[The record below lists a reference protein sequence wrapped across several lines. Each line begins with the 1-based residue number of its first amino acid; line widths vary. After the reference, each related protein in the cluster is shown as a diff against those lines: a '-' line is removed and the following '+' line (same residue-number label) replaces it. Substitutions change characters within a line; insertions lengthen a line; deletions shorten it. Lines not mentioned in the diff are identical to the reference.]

1 MKKKSAILLS
11 LTALALSI
19 GAVGAI
25 ATGTDLLSATPVAV
39 KAVDEQAK
47 TTTLTFS
54 EATNSKGVSS
64 YTDPWSATADDK
76 MVFDIVNFNNQN
88 NDWSYIRCGRKNVAS
103 VASIQNRDAFAGS
116 VAQVK
121 LTIDEVTAANVNSI
135 KLIVSSD
142 KEGKTDSETILIDK
156 ISTGEHLF
164 NVPSPAPSLFY
175 KLEFDCKSSSKNGF
189 VQISKVVFSSEKGEV
204 SPTISVP
211 AGNKVELSIA
221 GKKSLDFSVA
231 NLPDGASIEAS
242 SDNKDICGVGVSED
256 GKKLEFSAGDIAG
269 EATYK
274 VVVKKDANELA
285 SFTGSIGVIAPSLK
299 IPGGESVLVE
309 ADQIST
315 LSISSYNFPEGAV
328 IKAESANTEI
338 AGVEVSEQSD
348 SLTIYGFAAGTTT
361 YTVDILRNGASIAAT
376 KFEGTITVNPKG
388 LKNQSVLF
396 GSATGSIRLNKN
408 ALTFKDDLQTN
419 WSFLCSGTTS
429 FTQNA
434 AYSQV
439 GSSKKPAK
447 QINLSGSFAKPY
459 TVQSLALK
467 VGGFTDTAGDIS
479 LKLDG
484 KEIGTGKLNAS
495 SDVIVKSSN
504 AVAGFDLSVDI
515 SNIAKGFR
523 VKIYSIEYV
532 VLDNLTAEQEVSTFV
547 ADFITPKAGKPAD
560 GDTCQAKYRE
570 AKSAY
575 DRMSAEAKDL
585 FDKDEAYASSKAT
598 YDYWAA
604 HSDSVNGTKA
614 LPSNLA
620 KTKEANNNGALIATI
635 AILGTASLGLIFA
648 CKKKHSK

>member
-11 LTALALSI
+11 LAALALSI

-25 ATGTDLLSATPVAV
+25 ATGTDLLSAAPVAV
-39 KAVDEQAK
+39 KAADEQAK

-54 EATNSKGVSS
+54 SKTNSKGIQGYNSTW
-64 YTDPWSATADDK
+64 YATADDK
-76 MVFDIVNFNNQN
+76 TIFDIVNFNNN
-88 NDWSYIRCGRKNVAS
+88 NNIWDFIRCGSKKAAS
-103 VASIQNRDAFAGS
+103 VATIQNRVAFAGS
-116 VAQVK
+116 VSQVK
-121 LTIDEVTAANVNSI
+121 LTIDEEVTAANVNSI

-142 KEGKTDSETILIDK
+142 KDGKTPLETVSIDDDE
-156 ISTGEHLF
+156 ISKGEHLF
-164 NVPSPAPSLFY
+164 NVASPAPGLFY
-175 KLEFDCKSSSKNGF
+175 KLKFDCKKSSNGV
-189 VQISKVVFSSEKGEV
+189 VQISKVVLSSEKGEV

-211 AGNKVELSIA
+211 NGDKVELSIA
-221 GKKSLDFSVA
+221 DKKSIDFLVA

-256 GKKLEFSAGDIAG
+256 GKKLEFSAGNIAG
-269 EATYK
+269 ETTYK

-285 SFTGSIGVIAPSLK
+285 SF
-299 IPGGESVLVE
+299 
-309 ADQIST
+309 
-315 LSISSYNFPEGAV
+315 
-328 IKAESANTEI
+328 
-338 AGVEVSEQSD
+338 
-348 SLTIYGFAAGTTT
+348 AGT
-361 YTVDILRNGASIAAT
+361 II
-376 KFEGTITVNPKG
+376 VNPKG
-388 LKNQSVLF
+388 SKNQSVLF
-396 GSATGSIRLNKN
+396 GTATGSISLDQ
-408 ALTFKDDLQTN
+408 ATLTFKDGLQTN
-419 WSFLCSGTTS
+419 WSFLSSGTTS
-429 FTQNA
+429 FTKNP

-439 GSSKKPAK
+439 GSKDQPAK

-459 TVQSLALK
+459 TVQSVALK
-467 VGGFTDTAGDIS
+467 VGGFSGTAGDIS

-484 KEIGTGKLNAS
+484 KEIGTGELNTS

-515 SNIAKGFR
+515 SNIEEGLR

-547 ADFITPKAGKPAD
+547 ADFIAPKAGKPAN
-560 GDTCQAKYRE
+560 GDTCEVKFRE

-575 DRMSAEAKDL
+575 DRMSAEAKVL
-585 FDKDEAYASSKAT
+585 FDNDEAYASSKAT

-604 HSDSVNGTKA
+604 HSDSANGTKA

-620 KTKEANNNGALIATI
+620 KAKEANNNGALITTV

>member
-25 ATGTDLLSATPVAV
+25 ATGTDLLSAAPVAV
-39 KAVDEQAK
+39 KAADEQVEELALVFPDDNKANNKVGAYDKTWTAK
-47 TTTLTFS
+47 SGSTEFS
-54 EATNSKGVSS
+54 
-64 YTDPWSATADDK
+64 
-76 MVFDIVNFNNQN
+76 IVNFNNN
-88 NDWSYIRCGRKNVAS
+88 NWDKWNYIKCGRKNAAS
-103 VASIQNRDAFAGS
+103 VATIQNKVAFAGS

-121 LTIDEVTAANVNSI
+121 LTIDKVVADNVNSI
-135 KLIVSSD
+135 NLIVSSD
-142 KEGKTDSETILIDK
+142 EGGKTVLETVPINEK
-156 ISTGEHLF
+156 SVGEHLF
-164 NVPSPAPSLFY
+164 NVKSPAPGLFY
-175 KLEFDCKSSSKNGF
+175 KLVFDCKSSSSNGV
-189 VQISKVVFSSEKGEV
+189 VQISKVVFSSTKGEV

-231 NLPDGASIEAS
+231 NLPDGATIEAS
-242 SDNKDICGVGVSED
+242 SDNKNICGVGVSED
-256 GKKLEFSAGDIAG
+256 GKKLEFSAGDTAG
-269 EATYK
+269 DTTYK

-285 SFTGSIGVIAPSLK
+285 SFAGSISVVAPSLK

-309 ADQIST
+309 ADQFST

-338 AGVEVSEQSD
+338 AGVEVSEKND

-361 YTVDILRNGASIAAT
+361 YTVDILRNGVSIADT
-376 KFEGTITVNPKG
+376 IFKGTITVNPKG

-396 GSATGSIRLNKN
+396 GSAAGSISLNK
-408 ALTFKDDLQTN
+408 ATLTFKDDLLTN
-419 WSFLCSGTTS
+419 WSFLSSGTTS
-429 FTQNA
+429 FTQKSD
-434 AYSQV
+434 YSQV
-439 GSSKKPAK
+439 GSSSYPAK
-447 QINLSGSFAKPY
+447 QINLNGSFAKPY
-459 TVQSLALK
+459 TVQSVALK
-467 VGGFTDTAGDIS
+467 VGGFSSTAGDIS

-515 SNIAKGFR
+515 SNIAKG
-523 VKIYSIEYV
+523 VKIYSIEYI

-547 ADFITPKAGKPAD
+547 ADFITPKAGEPAE
-560 GDTCQAKYRE
+560 GDTCKVKYGE

-575 DRMSAEAKDL
+575 DRMSAEAKGL
-585 FDKDEAYASSKAT
+585 FDNDEAYASSKAT

-604 HSDSVNGTKA
+604 HIDSANGTKA

-620 KTKEANNNGALIATI
+620 KTKEANNNGALIATV